1 MGLIDYLD
9 TILVPFSFLLMLGY
23 HAYLWHCFKH
33 KPSQTTIG
41 IDALRRKNWLS
52 SLKEGNDKK
61 SILVIQSLRNAQM
74 GTIFTA
80 SIAILINLSLA
91 ALTNN
96 IYKASHLLNSSAY
109 FGIQTGKIDALKFGS
124 GCVFLLVSFLCSS
137 MGLGCMIDANFLLNV
152 PSIELG
158 FSSSYAENVF
168 ERGFLLSLIGNR
180 VLCVTF
186 PLVVWLLGPLPV
198 ALSSMALVRA
208 LYELDFSVKCN
219 DKI

>member
-1 MGLIDYLD
+1 MGLIAYLD

-23 HAYLWHCFKH
+23 HAYLWHCFKN
-33 KPSQTTIG
+33 KPSQTSIG
-41 IDALRRKNWLS
+41 IDALRRKSWLT
-52 SLKEGNDKK
+52 SLKEGNDKNN
-61 SILVIQSLRNAQM
+61 IMVVQSLRNAQM

-80 SIAILINLSLA
+80 STSILINLALA

-96 IYKASHLLNSSAY
+96 VYKANHLLSSSAY

-137 MGLGCMIDANFLLNV
+137 MGLGFMIDANFLLNV

-158 FSSSYAENVF
+158 LCPSYAENVF

-180 VLCVTF
+180 VLCITF
-186 PLVVWLLGPLPV
+186 PLMVWLFGPLPV
-198 ALSSMALVRA
+198 ALCSMALVRA
-208 LYELDFSVKCN
+208 LYELDFSV
-219 DKI
+219 